1 MQKSGLLSVPFRP
14 IVYNPDLGDLSQL
27 IAPPYDVINPKRCEQ
42 LLAKHPCNVVR
53 LILPP
58 SLNPD
63 DPSRY
68 SKTARLWEQWLDEKV
83 LVELEE
89 PSVFV
94 YAQRFALGGERKE
107 HLSLL
112 TTIPL
117 LDYESGLVRP
127 HEHTMPKP
135 KSDRLTLL
143 RLMGAELG
151 QVHGLLSDDTGE
163 WHELLRSA
171 TSATVW
177 LRGELDGVEH
187 IVWRITDPAFNEEV
201 NRLLAQQWLVIADG
215 HHRYE
220 TALTFREEV
229 LGAKRDPNH
238 PANFIGI
245 VIADYQRNATVLPTH
260 RLVRFSS
267 FEDVERVLQE
277 VRRHFRSTAVNWGG
291 DEKMLSQIF
300 QNSDGIPFL
309 FAAQGQTLLVTV
321 TGFEGGVSQ
330 YIQQLPSPLRKVD
343 TAILHQAVLPVV
355 FAAVG
360 LKPSDLTIDYTHDA
374 EFAFQFAQQEGN
386 MAILL
391 RPIPPQLVR
400 EVAEQGY
407 RLPPKTTYFVPKV
420 PSGLVMRKILSPQ
433 ETLLRGADK
442 EG

>member
-1 MQKSGLLSVPFRP
+1 
-14 IVYNPDLGDLSQL
+14 
-27 IAPPYDVINPKRCEQ
+27 
-42 LLAKHPCNVVR
+42 
-53 LILPP
+53 
-58 SLNPD
+58 
-63 DPSRY
+63 
-68 SKTARLWEQWLDEKV
+68 
-83 LVELEE
+83 
-89 PSVFV
+89 
-94 YAQRFALGGERKE
+94 
-107 HLSLL
+107 
-112 TTIPL
+112 
-117 LDYESGLVRP
+117 
-127 HEHTMPKP
+127 
-135 KSDRLTLL
+135 
-143 RLMGAELG
+143 MGAELG

-201 NRLLAQQWLVIADG
+201 NRLLVQQWLVIADG

-229 LGAKRDPNH
+229 PEAKRDPNH

-277 VRRHFRSTAVNWGG
+277 VRRHFLTTAVNWGG

-300 QNSDGIPFL
+300 QNSNGIPFL
-309 FAAQGQTLLVTV
+309 FAAQGQALLVTV
-321 TGFEGGVSQ
+321 TGFEGGVSR

-374 EFAFQFAQQEGN
+374 EFAFWFAQQEGN

-391 RPIPPQLVR
+391 RPISPQLVR

>member
-1 MQKSGLLSVPFRP
+1 MQKNGLSSVPFCP
-14 IVYNPDLGDLSQL
+14 VVYNPSLGDLSQL
-27 IAPPYDVINPKRCEQ
+27 IAPPYDVIDPKQCEQ
-42 LLAKHPCNVVR
+42 LLAKHPYNVVR

-68 SKTARLWEQWLDEKV
+68 LKAAKLWKQWLEEQA

-94 YAQRFALGGERKE
+94 YAQRFSIGRERKE
-107 HLSLL
+107 HISLL

-117 LDYESGLVRP
+117 LDYESGLIRP

-143 RLMGAELG
+143 RLMGTELG
-151 QVHGLLSDDTGE
+151 QVHGLLSDDTGK
-163 WHELLRSA
+163 WHELLRRA
-171 TSATVW
+171 TSAPAW

-187 IVWRITDPAFNEEV
+187 IVWRITDPAFNEEI
-201 NRLLAQQWLVIADG
+201 NHLLAQQWLVIADG

-229 LGAKRDPNH
+229 PGAKTDPNH

-260 RLVRFSS
+260 RLVQFSN
-267 FEDVERVLQE
+267 FEDAERVLQE
-277 VRRHFRSTAVNWGG
+277 VRRHFRVATVNWEG

-300 QNSDGIPFL
+300 QDPNSIPFL
-309 FAAQGQTLLVTV
+309 FVAQGQALLVTV
-321 TGFEGGVSQ
+321 TGVEGSVSQ
-330 YIQQLPSPLRKVD
+330 YIQQLPLPLRKVD
-343 TAILHQAVLPVV
+343 TAILHQAVLPVI

-360 LKPSDLTIDYTHDA
+360 LKPSDLTIDYTHDSTS
-374 EFAFQFAQQEGN
+374 AFQFAQREGN

-391 RPIPPQLVR
+391 RPIPLELVC

-433 ETLLRGADK
+433 EISAK
-442 EG
+442 ER

>member
-1 MQKSGLLSVPFRP
+1 MQKSGLSSVPFRP
-14 IVYNPDLGDLSQL
+14 VVFNPALGDLSQL
-27 IAPPYDVINPKRCEQ
+27 IAPPYDVIDPKQCEQ

-68 SKTARLWEQWLDEKV
+68 SNAAKLWKQWLEEQA
-83 LVELEE
+83 LVEIEE
-89 PSVFV
+89 LSVFV
-94 YAQRFALGGERKE
+94 YAQRFSIGRKRKE
-107 HLSLL
+107 HISLL

-117 LDYESGLVRP
+117 LNYESGLIRP

-163 WHELLRSA
+163 WHELLQSA
-171 TSATVW
+171 TSAPVW

-187 IVWRITDPAFNEEV
+187 IVWRITDPVFNEEV
-201 NRLLAQQWLVIADG
+201 NRLLDQQWLVIADG

-229 LGAKRDPNH
+229 LEAKTDPNH

-245 VIADYQRNATVLPTH
+245 VIADHQRNATVLPTH
-260 RLVRFSS
+260 RLVRFPS
-267 FEDVERVLQE
+267 FEDAERVLQE
-277 VRRHFRSTAVNWGG
+277 IRRHFRVSKVNWDG
-291 DEKMLSQIF
+291 DEKVLSQIF
-300 QNSDGIPFL
+300 QDHSGIPFL
-309 FAAQGQTLLVTV
+309 FVAQGQALLVTV
-321 TGFEGGVSQ
+321 TGVEGTVCQ
-330 YIQQLPSPLRKVD
+330 YIQQLPLPLRKVD
-343 TAILHQAVLPVV
+343 TAVLHQAVLPVI

-360 LKPSDLTIDYTHDA
+360 LKPSDLTIDYTHDSTS
-374 EFAFQFAQQEGN
+374 AFQFAQREGN
-386 MAILL
+386 LAILL
-391 RPIPPQLVR
+391 RPISPELVC
-400 EVAEQGY
+400 EVAKQGY

-420 PSGLVMRKILSPQ
+420 PSGLVMRKILSSQ
-433 ETLLRGADK
+433 EISAK
-442 EG
+442 ER

>member
-1 MQKSGLLSVPFRP
+1 
-14 IVYNPDLGDLSQL
+14 
-27 IAPPYDVINPKRCEQ
+27 
-42 LLAKHPCNVVR
+42 
-53 LILPP
+53 
-58 SLNPD
+58 
-63 DPSRY
+63 
-68 SKTARLWEQWLDEKV
+68 
-83 LVELEE
+83 
-89 PSVFV
+89 
-94 YAQRFALGGERKE
+94 
-107 HLSLL
+107 
-112 TTIPL
+112 
-117 LDYESGLVRP
+117 
-127 HEHTMPKP
+127 
-135 KSDRLTLL
+135 
-143 RLMGAELG
+143 MGAELG

-177 LRGELDGVEH
+177 LRGELDDVEH

-201 NRLLAQQWLVIADG
+201 NRLLARQWLVISDG

-229 LGAKRDPNH
+229 PEAKRDPNH

-245 VIADYQRNATVLPTH
+245 VIADFQRNATVLPTH

-300 QNSDGIPFL
+300 QNSNGIPFL
-309 FAAQGQTLLVTV
+309 FAAQGQALLVTV
-321 TGFEGGVSQ
+321 TRFEGGVSQ
-330 YIQQLPSPLRKVD
+330 YIQQLPLPLRKVD

-374 EFAFQFAQQEGN
+374 EFAFWFAQQEGN

-391 RPIPPQLVR
+391 RPISPQLVR

>member
-1 MQKSGLLSVPFRP
+1 MQKSALSSVPFRP
-14 IVYNPDLGDLSQL
+14 VVYNPALGDLSQF
-27 IAPPYDVINPKRCEQ
+27 IAPPYDVIDPKQCEQ
-42 LLAKHPCNVVR
+42 LLAKHPYNIVR
-53 LILPP
+53 LILPL
-58 SLNPD
+58 SLEPN

-68 SKTARLWEQWLDEKV
+68 SKAARLWERWLDERV
-83 LVELEE
+83 LVELKE
-89 PSVFV
+89 PSIFV
-94 YAQRFALGGERKE
+94 YAQRFSFGGERKE
-107 HLSLL
+107 HLLLL

-117 LDYESGLVRP
+117 LDYESGLIRP

-151 QVHGLLSDDTGE
+151 QVHGLLSDETGG

-171 TSATVW
+171 TSAPAW

-201 NRLLAQQWLVIADG
+201 NRLLAHQWLVIADG

-220 TALTFREEV
+220 TALTFRKEV
-229 LGAKRDPNH
+229 PEAKTDPSH

-245 VIADYQRNATVLPTH
+245 VIADYQRNATLLPTH
-260 RLVRFSS
+260 RLIRFSS

-277 VRRHFRSTAVNWGG
+277 VRRHFRVTTVNWDGG
-291 DEKMLSQIF
+291 EKVLSQIF
-300 QNSDGIPFL
+300 QNLNDIPFL
-309 FAAQGQTLLVTV
+309 FVAQGKALLVTV
-321 TGFEGGVSQ
+321 TGIESSVSQ
-330 YIQQLPSPLRKVD
+330 YIQQLPLLLRKVD

-360 LKPSDLTIDYTHDA
+360 LKPSDLTIDYTHYA
-374 EFAFQFAQQEGN
+374 EFAFRFAQQEGN

-391 RPIPPQLVR
+391 RPIPTELVR
-400 EVAEQGY
+400 EVAKQGH

-433 ETLLRGADK
+433 
-442 EG
+442 